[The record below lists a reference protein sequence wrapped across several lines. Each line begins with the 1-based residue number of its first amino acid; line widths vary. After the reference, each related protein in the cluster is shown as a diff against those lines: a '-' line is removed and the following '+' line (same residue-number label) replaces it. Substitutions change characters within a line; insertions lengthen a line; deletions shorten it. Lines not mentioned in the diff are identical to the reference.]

1 MIQSKKLCQIE
12 IPFTD
17 ILCVGFVQAAEVVHI
32 LHRFQGQVS
41 QPIQDKLI
49 IGFVYKFR
57 FEQWSTDGPGSAVT
71 SDILKRCLRF
81 QPGVGRAPEG
91 QGMLSI
97 LLINS
102 LEAMESFSFGP
113 QNSGIFVCSTFWL
126 MPPSALGPL
135 VGYEWEHSVHLHCS

>member
-57 FEQWSTDGPGSAVT
+57 FEQWSTDGPGSAG
-71 SDILKRCLRF
+71 F

-135 VGYEWEHSVHLHCS
+135 VGYEWEQSVHLHCS